1 MFVVDK
7 DKNNVIFSFTVIN
20 KKSLAIG
27 LSRVGAPDQ
36 RIVAMSLED
45 MQHLELGPP
54 LHSLVLPAP
63 DLHPLELDYLAQF
76 R

>member
-1 MFVVDK
+1 M
-7 DKNNVIFSFTVIN
+7 N
-20 KKSLAIG
+20 KKTLAVG

-36 RIVAMSLED
+36 RIAAMPLED

-63 DLHPLELDYLAQF
+63 NLHPLELDYLAQF